1 LNIREQ
7 RIRNLFNR
15 ETGKAVIIPMDH
27 GIQGVR
33 EGLEDPLGSFQK
45 FAGLCPEAVLM
56 NFGIVKLVQNIISG
70 ATDPPGIIMT
80 TDFNHRWHSWKA
92 PIEEKGLL
100 GHCISADV
108 EQAAR
113 YNVDAVKVLFDLG
126 LNPKTQLS
134 VFKNISELVRQ
145 CDQYDMPIMIEP
157 LADGLFIPSEKKNH
171 PKIIADGCRIALE
184 LGADIIKA
192 AYPGEGPESK
202 EQFAAICKNA
212 PVPVVILG
220 GAKKD
225 SIREI
230 FQIARDGIDA
240 GAKGVIFGRNV
251 WQRPTHAMERVV
263 KGLQDIVHRN
273 AGVQESLSKYNLPGE
288 K

>member
-1 LNIREQ
+1 
-7 RIRNLFNR
+7 
-15 ETGKAVIIPMDH
+15 MDH
-27 GIQGVR
+27 GIHGVR

-56 NFGIVKLVQNIISG
+56 QFGIVKLVRNMISG
-70 ATDPPGIIMT
+70 ATDIPRIIMA

-108 EQAAR
+108 ELAVR

-126 LNPKTQLS
+126 VSPKTQLS

-145 CDQYDMPIMIEP
+145 SDRYDMPIMIEP
-157 LADGLFIPSEKKNH
+157 LADGVFIPSEKKNH
-171 PKIIADGCRIALE
+171 PKIIADGCRIAVE

-202 EQFAAICKNA
+202 ELFAAICKNA
-212 PVPVVILG
+212 HVPVVMLG

-251 WQRPTHAMERVV
+251 WQRPTHEMERVV

-273 AGVQESLSKYNLPGE
+273 AGVQESLSKYNLRGE

>member
-7 RIRNLFNR
+7 RVRNLFNR
-15 ETGKAVIIPMDH
+15 DTGKAVIIPMDH
-27 GIQGVR
+27 GIGGVR

-45 FAGLCPEAVLM
+45 FAGLYPEAVLM
-56 NFGIVKLVQNIISG
+56 TFGIVKLVQKMVIG
-70 ATDPPGIIMT
+70 AAHPPGIIMAV
-80 TDFNHRWHSWKA
+80 DFNHRWHSWKA

-108 EQAAR
+108 EQAVR

-126 LNPKTQLS
+126 LSPKTQLS

-145 CDQYDMPIMIEP
+145 CDRYDMPIMIEP

-192 AYPGEGPESK
+192 AYPAEGPETK

-212 PVPVVILG
+212 HVPVVMLG

-225 SIREI
+225 SIPEI

-251 WQRPTHAMERVV
+251 WQRPTAEMESVV

-273 AGVQESLSKYNLPGE
+273 AGVRESLSKYNLHG
-288 K
+288 KN

>member
-1 LNIREQ
+1 MNLREQ

-33 EGLEDPLGSFQK
+33 EGLEDPLGSFRK
-45 FAGLCPEAVLM
+45 FVALGPEAVLM
-56 NFGIVKLVQNIISG
+56 NFGLVKLTQNTRL
-70 ATDPPGIIMT
+70 AAADPPGIIMAV
-80 TDFNHRWHSWKA
+80 DFNHRWHPWKA

-100 GHCISADV
+100 GHCLIADA

-113 YNVDAVKVLFDLG
+113 YHVDAVKVLFDLG

-134 VFKNISELVRQ
+134 VFKNITEIVRQ
-145 CDQYDMPIMIEP
+145 CDRYDLPVMIEP
-157 LADGLFIPSEKKNH
+157 LADGLLIPGEMKNH

-192 AYPGEGPESK
+192 AYPREGPDSK
-202 EQFAAICKNA
+202 EIFASICRNA
-212 PVPVVILG
+212 HVPVVMLG

-225 SIREI
+225 SIPEI

-251 WQRPTHAMERVV
+251 WQRPTREMEGVV

-273 AGVQESLSKYNLPGE
+273 AGVRESLSRYNLPGAD
-288 K
+288 